1 MVMLIMNMM
10 MVNADPAMSAFISIA
25 TWRGSTDRRSLSC
38 VIIVVI
44 TITIIIKSDLHAMV
58 MIVDIAGEQTVSS
71 DLLTTFAALF
81 RWLLQ
86 FIILL
91 LLLLSFCFC
100 SFVVF
105 VFKYSSSHIYHSLLL
120 APKIV
125 SLLSQLHLKCSCPKR
140 YSQFHCY

>member
-1 MVMLIMNMM
+1 MVMVLG
-10 MVNADPAMSAFISIA
+10 
-25 TWRGSTDRRSLSC
+25 REQTDII
-38 VIIVVI
+38 IIVVI
-44 TITIIIKSDLHAMV
+44 VVKIIIKSDLHTMV
-58 MIVDIAGEQTVSS
+58 VIVDIAGEQTVSS

-86 FIILL
+86 FIM

-140 YSQFHCY
+140 YSQFHRY